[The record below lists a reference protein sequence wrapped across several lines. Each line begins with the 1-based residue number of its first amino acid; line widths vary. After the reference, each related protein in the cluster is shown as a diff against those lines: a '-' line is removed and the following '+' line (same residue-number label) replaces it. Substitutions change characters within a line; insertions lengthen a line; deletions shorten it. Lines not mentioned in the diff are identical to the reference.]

1 MDDHQDNGLRQ
12 EGIDFQ
18 RIAVTEEQIEEF
30 NLPSNPK
37 SKETI
42 DKVNHET
49 RKDATIYG
57 RPYIVELDA
66 RLGIGLVQERIRIVK
81 RHYLGSMMAL

>member
-1 MDDHQDNGLRQ
+1 
-12 EGIDFQ
+12 
-18 RIAVTEEQIEEF
+18 VTEEQIEEF

-49 RKDATIYG
+49 RKDGFKYG

-66 RLGIGLVQERIRIVK
+66 RLAIGLVQERIRFI
-81 RHYLGSMMAL
+81 